1 MSCRHLKGDDR
12 PDAQILEH
20 YAVEV
25 ALADQ
30 LRSSSKETRLP
41 GKLYTLLYDELYRR
55 VPHHQ
60 QLTRKVSASG
70 TAKTLEWQYG
80 MVGRFLR
87 PTTRFLEVGP
97 GDCALSFKVA
107 PMVEQVYA
115 VDISAIVTSH
125 ATVPGNFKLVLSDG
139 CDIPLPENSIDV
151 AYSNQLMEHLHP
163 DDAREQLQNI
173 YKTLKPGGRYVCV
186 TPNKVNGPWDIS
198 YCCDEEAR
206 GFHLKEYS
214 LRELAHLFREAGF
227 RKLSAYAG
235 ARGHYVRF
243 PIFLIVGL
251 EKFLSLLPF
260 GIRSGIG
267 RSLIFRAIL
276 GIRLVGVK

>member
-60 QLTRKVSASG
+60 QLTRKASASG

-214 LRELAHLFREAGF
+214 LRELAHLFREVGF

>member
-1 MSCRHLKGDDR
+1 MSCRRLKGDMR
-12 PDAQILEH
+12 PEGQIREH

-30 LRSSSKETRLP
+30 LRASSKEARLS
-41 GKLYTLLYDELYRR
+41 GNLYTILYDELYRR

-60 QLTRKVSASG
+60 QLTRKASAAG
-70 TAKTLEWQYG
+70 TAKALEWQYG
-80 MVGRFLR
+80 MVARFLC
-87 PTTRFLEVGP
+87 PHTRFLEVGP
-97 GDCALSFKVA
+97 GDCALSLKVA

-115 VDISAIVTSH
+115 VDISAIITSH
-125 ATVPGNFKLVLSDG
+125 ASVPGNFKLVLSDG
-139 CDIPLPENSIDV
+139 CDIPLSENSVDV

-173 YKTLKPGGRYVCV
+173 FQTLKPGGRYICV

-198 YCCDEEAR
+198 FCCDQEAR

-214 LRELAHLFREAGF
+214 MRELMQLFRAVGF
-227 RKLSAYAG
+227 QTLSAYAG
-235 ARGHYVRF
+235 ARGYYMRF
-243 PIFLIVGL
+243 PLFLIIGL
-251 EKFLSLLPF
+251 ENVLSLLPF
-260 GIRSGIG
+260 RIRSGIG
-267 RSLIFRAIL
+267 RSLFFRSIM

>member
-1 MSCRHLKGDDR
+1 MNCRHLKGDAR
-12 PDAQILEH
+12 PDTQILEH

-30 LRSSSKETRLP
+30 LRASSKEARLS
-41 GKLYTLLYDELYRR
+41 GNLYTILYDELYRR

-60 QLTRKVSASG
+60 QLTRKASAEG
-70 TAKTLEWQYG
+70 TAKALEWQFG
-80 MVGRFLR
+80 MVGRFLKR
-87 PTTRFLEVGP
+87 HTHFLEIGP
-97 GDCALSFKVA
+97 GDCALSLKVA

-115 VDISAIVTSH
+115 VDISAIITSH
-125 ATVPGNFKLVLSDG
+125 ASVPSNFKLVLSDG

-198 YCCDEEAR
+198 YCCEAEAR

-214 LRELAHLFREAGF
+214 QRELSHLFRAVGF
-227 RKLSAYAG
+227 SKLAAYAG

-243 PIFLIVGL
+243 PLFLIFGL
-251 EKFLSLLPF
+251 EDLLSKLPF
-260 GIRSGIG
+260 HIRSGIG
-267 RSLIFRAIL
+267 RSLFFRAIL
-276 GIRLVGVK
+276 GIRLIGVK